1 MSNASEINALH
12 AQAMDAA
19 GRAFHADIHGDYA
32 TAETLFREAF
42 ELERRAA
49 LLVAETNTEPTRSVL
64 LRSAASLAL
73 DCHEFREAERL
84 VAIALAGNPPA
95 SISDELRDLLET
107 VYFSR
112 HLSLRGLELDPGE
125 FRMSLA
131 GLSIGFGI
139 IESGQFL
146 RRAEIVEKLLVRTAE
161 RLRGRPFRESGSP
174 SPKALQGVE
183 VFYSTAIAASFAIS
197 IRLGR
202 PQRQLMLPGVVEPGP
217 KEVIDDF
224 LACVGE
230 FNAEKTE
237 ALHQRIQSEAYFNN
251 FTALARKLAPDGE
264 KVKTVGFTSVRG
276 DDTKQVA
283 LSRPAGIA
291 WRPRSDESKTE
302 RITGIIRSAD
312 ETSRHREHPVFGLE
326 DDQGKKQTVTVPPG
340 MLQDIVKPYWGER
353 VRVIATRKQKRLE
366 LVDIEAAEASEQPDG
381 ANDQSAD
388 TPT

>member
-1 MSNASEINALH
+1 MNPSEINALH
-12 AQAMDAA
+12 SQAMDAA
-19 GRAFHADIHGDYA
+19 GRAFHADLHGDYA
-32 TAETLFREAF
+32 TAEMLFREAF
-42 ELERRAA
+42 ESERRAA
-49 LLVAETNTEPTRSVL
+49 LLVADTDTEPTRSVL

-84 VAIALAGNPPA
+84 VAIGLAGNPPTP
-95 SISDELRDLLET
+95 ISDELRDLLET

-131 GLSIGFGI
+131 GLSIGFGL
-139 IESGQFL
+139 IESSQFL
-146 RRAEIVEKLLVRTAE
+146 RRAEIMEKLLVRTVE

-174 SPKALQGVE
+174 NPKTLQGFE

-202 PQRQLMLPGVVEPGP
+202 PQRQLMLPTFVGPGP
-217 KEVIDDF
+217 KEVVDEF
-224 LACVGE
+224 LACVDE
-230 FNAEKTE
+230 FNTEKTE

-264 KVKTVGFTSVRG
+264 KVRTVGFTSIRG

-283 LSRPAGIA
+283 LSRPAGAA
-291 WRPRSDESKTE
+291 WKPRSDETKTVKL
-302 RITGIIRSAD
+302 IGIIRSAD
-312 ETSRHREHPVFGLE
+312 ETSRHREHPVFGVE
-326 DDQGKKQTVTVPPG
+326 DDQRVKHTVTVPPG

-353 VRVIATRKQKRLE
+353 VQVTAVKKQKHLD
-366 LVDIEAAEASEQPDG
+366 LVDIEAAEATEEPPP
-381 ANDQSAD
+381 ATA
-388 TPT
+388 TE